1 MNPTTATEKR
11 AGERVSGPGGAARW
25 QELSIVGFRGLED
38 LTLSGL
44 GAFNLLVGANGVGK
58 TSVLEAALLLAA
70 GSSKPEL
77 DFELEQLRGYPAQ
90 RVKDLQYLFRDPDSP
105 IVLTCKDAEGVERRL
120 RMRLGREDIT
130 VTRPKPDPGSGSGTP
145 EPTSGSTLT
154 SRKVRALVLDHKST
168 VSADGTPGGHG
179 SALVDQDTGYAVA
192 YRGEASEDAQAPA
205 TLINSEPQVPLE
217 QLGQLVERGS
227 DGRLVDRLRKLNP
240 RIRDLRLTAQAAF
253 VDVAG
258 ANGETSRLPLNMF
271 GSGLVRAAQIMAHCL
286 LSADRLLL
294 IDEFDSGLHYESLP
308 PLVEGLV
315 ALASEQGIQVLAT
328 THNID
333 ALKALRDTMSQPD
346 LAEHRESVCCYALKR
361 DYYKRVRTYR
371 YDHAQF
377 DHCIEHG
384 LELR

>member
-38 LTLSGL
+38 LTLSDL
-44 GAFNLLVGANGVGK
+44 GAFNLLVGANDVGK

-70 GSSKPEL
+70 GSSNPEL
-77 DFELEQLRGYPAQ
+77 DFGLERRRGYPAQ

-105 IVLTCKDAEGVERRL
+105 IVLTCKDAEGAERRL
-120 RMRLGREDIT
+120 RMRLGREDVT

-145 EPTSGSTLT
+145 EPTTGSTLT
-154 SRKVRALVLDHKST
+154 SRKVRALVLDHEIT
-168 VSADGTPGGHG
+168 VSTDGTLSGHG
-179 SALVDQDTGYAVA
+179 SALVDQDTGYVA

-205 TLINSEPQVPLE
+205 TFIPPQAQVPLE
-217 QLGQLVERGS
+217 KIGRLVERGS
-227 DGRLVDRLRKLNP
+227 DGHLVDWLRKLNP
-240 RIRDLRLTAQAAF
+240 RIRDVRLTAQAAL

-294 IDEFDSGLHYESLP
+294 IDEFDSGLHYASLP
-308 PLVEGLV
+308 PLIEGLV
-315 ALASEQGIQVLAT
+315 TLACEQDIQVLAT